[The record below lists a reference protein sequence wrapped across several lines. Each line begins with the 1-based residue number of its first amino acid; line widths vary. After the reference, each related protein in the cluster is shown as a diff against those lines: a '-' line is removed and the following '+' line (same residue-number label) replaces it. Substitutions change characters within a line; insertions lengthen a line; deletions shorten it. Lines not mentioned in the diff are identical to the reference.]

1 VITLLQ
7 REEATL
13 AVSYLQI
20 LELAAPSFTSLP
32 DLKALLSDL
41 PHVLANP
48 FENVA
53 DEEIAFV
60 VARVNGL
67 SRRPPRV
74 FARDTSEWG
83 YHVGPVGGTAV
94 DMLDAVSE
102 STEQRDQIRAMA
114 KWGAESSMLKGEA
127 ALAKN
132 PKLPLTLAVQHHLD
146 QQRKT
151 YKKYG
156 MGLSAEEIVKRAGG
170 RAAFPGYEVQ
180 ESLVAERMADKGQ
193 KSSANDVFDE
203 FIAFYAPYAAATA
216 VDKRTLHRA
225 KMAKLPAVPRMTR
238 YLSEI
243 PSIVERVRSGALTVM
258 ASAF

>member
-1 VITLLQ
+1 
-7 REEATL
+7 L
-13 AVSYLQI
+13 AVSYLEI
-20 LELAAPSFTSLP
+20 LELAAPNFTSLP
-32 DLKALLSDL
+32 DLKALLRDL

-83 YHVGPVGGTAV
+83 YHLGPVGGTAV
-94 DMLDAVSE
+94 DMLDALSE
-102 STEQRDQIRAMA
+102 STEQRDQIQAMA
-114 KWGAESSMLKGEA
+114 RWGAQSSMLKGEA

-146 QQRKT
+146 HQRKI
-151 YKKYG
+151 YKGYAN
-156 MGLSAEEIVKRAGG
+156 GLSAEEILKRAGG
-170 RAAFPGYEVQ
+170 RAAFPAYEVQ

-203 FIAFYAPYAAATA
+203 FIAFYAP
-216 VDKRTLHRA
+216 
-225 KMAKLPAVPRMTR
+225 
-238 YLSEI
+238 
-243 PSIVERVRSGALTVM
+243 
-258 ASAF
+258 